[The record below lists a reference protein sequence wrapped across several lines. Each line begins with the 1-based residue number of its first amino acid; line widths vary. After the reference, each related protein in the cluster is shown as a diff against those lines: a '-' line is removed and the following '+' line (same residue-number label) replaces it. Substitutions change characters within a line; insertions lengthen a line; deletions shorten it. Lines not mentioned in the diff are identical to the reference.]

1 MERLPTP
8 VFWPGEFHGS
18 PRVRHDWATYKESD
32 NLQRVRHDWASYS
45 FKEEIHLILLI
56 EIKMGV
62 FEVCLESYHHPWFYS
77 KLEFNISYYLLKKM
91 THILG
96 KKWEN
101 WKVF

>member
-18 PRVRHDWATYKESD
+18 PRVRHDWA
-32 NLQRVRHDWASYS
+32 SYS
-45 FKEEIHLILLI
+45 FKEEIHLLLLI